1 MSPPSAYRNWLRDRR
16 LAKLY
21 VVGSIPIARSNK
33 NKDLERFPLRLNRDS
48 QSEREGGVFGGDSP
62 FWGCQMAR
70 PYSWDLRER
79 VVEAVNEGATRSE
92 AADRFDVSI
101 SSAVRWHLAWRETG
115 RFAAKPYGGSRS
127 PLEDYAE
134 EIIALVEE
142 QRDRTLDEI
151 VAAMHERRIPG
162 SRTALF
168 RFLERHG
175 ITFKKSPARQRAGAY
190 GRDPRPQALDP
201 RARAA

>member
-1 MSPPSAYRNWLRDRR
+1 VIR
-16 LAKLY
+16 LL
-21 VVGSIPIARSNK
+21 
-33 NKDLERFPLRLNRDS
+33 
-48 QSEREGGVFGGDSP
+48 GVAH
-62 FWGCQMAR
+62 MAR
-70 PYSWDLRER
+70 PYSSDLRER

-92 AADRFDVSI
+92 AAECFGVGV
-101 SSAVRWHLAWRETG
+101 SSAVRWHQAWRETG
-115 RFAAKPYGGSRS
+115 TFEAKPCGGSRS

-134 EIIALVEE
+134 AIIALVED

-175 ITFKKSPARQRAGAY
+175 ITFKKSPARERAGAY
-190 GRDPRPQALDP
+190 GCGPRPQALDT